1 MCHRSPA
8 ADFLVGGGPS
18 KTWLIGNALVTITT
32 SGTGG
37 GVQGVCP
44 RCKAIQQSLQPD
56 PAVLLASNEYYLSSL
71 HSSIAD
77 NVPVTLC
84 SCWCRGWAEVK
95 VRRPTGNVAW
105 LMRVQNK
112 LDILA
117 TPQTINDHDYDWSL
131 MGLNRNPLDEEDED
145 EDEGKEE
152 EWGILT
158 LEQENEKSHDLVT
171 CEKSH
176 ELVTYEKSQD
186 PVTYE
191 KSHDMSHDTPCKGIS
206 TTTELVISE
215 TQNETSP
222 LTTSKRQPS
231 SHSWSEKGEKKSSP
245 ISTTR
250 SYSLSSASLEHLPPL
265 FSYDESHLMNRSPSL
280 VSGLLSDPEQVNTI
294 CTIYSLTLFI
304 IA

>member
-1 MCHRSPA
+1 M
-8 ADFLVGGGPS
+8 
-18 KTWLIGNALVTITT
+18 VTITT

-44 RCKAIQQSLQPD
+44 RCKAIQQSFQPD
-56 PAVLLASNEYYLSSL
+56 PDVLLASNEYHLSSL
-71 HSSIAD
+71 RSSIAN

-117 TPQTINDHDYDWSL
+117 TPQTISDHDYDWSL

-145 EDEGKEE
+145 KDEEKEE

-158 LEQENEKSHDLVT
+158 LEQEND
-171 CEKSH
+171 
-176 ELVTYEKSQD
+176 KSQD
-186 PVTYE
+186 PVIYE
-191 KSHDMSHDTPCKGIS
+191 KSHDMSHDTPCKEIS
-206 TTTELVISE
+206 ATSELVISE

-222 LTTSKRQPS
+222 VTPSKRQPS
-231 SHSWSEKGEKKSSP
+231 SHSWSERGEEKSSP

-250 SYSLSSASLEHLPPL
+250 CYSLSSASLEHLPPL
-265 FSYDESHLMNRSPSL
+265 FSYDEGHLMNHSPSL

-294 CTIYSLTLFI
+294 CTIYSFTLFI
-304 IA
+304 